1 MTANNEKWVMKW
13 FERRMWD
20 CTPTSVRGQAIVL
33 YLPFSTDIEVLK
45 RCANVLSDEERQ
57 RAELFKTDDGK
68 RRFIQ
73 RRAFRRYCAFLADDT
88 NQDLSQVQFSE
99 TDKGRPFL
107 TDRNNLSFSFSS
119 CSSGCL
125 GAWSSSHAIGV
136 DIEDQRQNIEAI
148 ELAQEFFSN
157 AEAVKLEKLETV
169 ERVRTF
175 LRYWSLKEAALKSIG
190 EGLPFGMDA
199 FEFQLDP
206 DVRIVRA
213 PTDPARFSAHLVSVP
228 KTTAALVVS
237 EFSVF

>member
-1 MTANNEKWVMKW
+1 MKW

-206 DVRIVRA
+206 DVRIIRA
-213 PTDPARFSAHLVSVP
+213 PTDPSRFSAHLVSVP
-228 KTTAALVVS
+228 KTTATLVIND
-237 EFSVF
+237 FRAI